1 MNINIIGA
9 GNVAWHMAHRLK
21 ACGYTIHM
29 VYSRHKENAEVLA
42 AEVQAK
48 GISDISQLQPAEV
61 NILSLKD
68 DVYADI
74 IPQLGV
80 SEAIY
85 VHTSG
90 CMDMSMLAGIGA
102 NYGVLYPFQTFNKAK
117 QVNFAEVPMCVE
129 ASNEYTL
136 QVLQDIAANIG
147 RQVFHLNMS
156 QRSRLH
162 LAGVIASN
170 FTNALYGLAKEI
182 LDKEN
187 ISFDIIKPLIKETA
201 SKVDY
206 MHPYEAQTGPA
217 SRKDWNI
224 INKQIAM
231 LDNDHKRN
239 LYRYLTQTIQEQ
251 QSKREKDEKL

>member
-9 GNVAWHMAHRLK
+9 GNVAWHMAYRLK
-21 ACGYTIHM
+21 ECGYTIGM
-29 VYSRHKENAEVLA
+29 VYSRHEDNACALA
-42 AEVQAK
+42 ARVQAR
-48 GISDISQLQPAEV
+48 GVSDIALLQPAEV

-74 IPQLGV
+74 VPQLPVG
-80 SEAIY
+80 EAIY

-90 CMDMSMLAGIGA
+90 CMDMSILAATGA
-102 NYGVLYPFQTFNKAK
+102 NYGVMYPFQTFNKAK

-136 QVLQDIAANIG
+136 QLLQGIAENIG

-182 LDKEN
+182 LDKEH

-217 SRKDWNI
+217 SRMDWNI

-251 QSKREKDEKL
+251 QSKRKKNEKL